1 MGLGKNEVNYV
12 ANLARIEIKEDEI
25 DKFANQLSDIL
36 KYVEKLNEVD
46 TENIEP
52 MAHAVDIPTPLR
64 EDKVKNPS
72 GKENALSNAPEKD
85 GDYFKVPKII

>member
-1 MGLGKNEVNYV
+1 MELGKKEVQYV
-12 ANLARIEIKEDEI
+12 ANLARIEIKEEEI

-36 KYVEKLNEVD
+36 KYVAKLNEVN

-64 EDKVKNPS
+64 EDEVKNPK
-72 GKENALSNAPEKD
+72 GKENSLSNAPESD

>member
-1 MGLGKNEVNYV
+1 MALGKNEVNYV
-12 ANLARIEIKEDEI
+12 ANLARIEIKEDEV

-46 TENIEP
+46 TEDIEP

-64 EDKVKNPS
+64 EDKVKNPK
-72 GKENALSNAPEKD
+72 GKEAALSNAPEKD
-85 GDYFKVPKII
+85 EDYFKVPKII